1 MPTNARVIGL
11 LGGMSWPS
19 TITYYRN
26 INKAVQSR
34 LGGSHSAR
42 LLIWSDDYEKVERMQ
57 LAGEWEAAG
66 DWLAESACRL
76 QAGGAE
82 VLGIACN
89 TMHKVSDAVRS
100 RVALPLVDMI
110 EVTASAAKEM
120 RCART
125 AILGTR
131 FTLEMGK
138 YSELLARF
146 DIEPVLPSPE
156 EIRQVDQMI
165 YQELC
170 VGIVKPE
177 TRDAL
182 RRIVSRLVADGVD
195 SIVLAC
201 TELNLL
207 LDEHQI
213 DGANVIDTA
222 QVHINALVDASLNAS
237 LNKIELASQ
246 AR

>member
-1 MPTNARVIGL
+1 MNARVIGL

-57 LAGEWEAAG
+57 LSGQWEAAG
-66 DWLAESACRL
+66 DWLAESAARL
-76 QAGGAE
+76 EAGGAD

-89 TMHKVSDAVRS
+89 TMHKVSDAVRR

-110 EVTASAAKEM
+110 EVTAAAAQRM
-120 RCART
+120 GCSRA

-131 FTLEMGK
+131 FTLQMGK
-138 YSELLARF
+138 YSELLARSGV
-146 DIEPVLPSPE
+146 EPVLPSPE
-156 EIRQVDQMI
+156 EIQQIDRLI
-165 YQELC
+165 YEELC
-170 VGIVKPE
+170 VGVVKPE
-177 TRDAL
+177 ARDL
-182 RRIVSRLVADGVD
+182 LKQIVSRLVADGVD

-207 LDEHQI
+207 LDEQQI
-213 DGANVIDTA
+213 DGAVVIDTA
-222 QVHINALVDASLNAS
+222 QVHIDALVDASLSNIAVAS
-237 LNKIELASQ
+237 HS
-246 AR
+246 